1 MEAAKQ
7 LAEEAFF
14 PHAAA
19 LDQDPPE
26 LEDGVVHILPAV
38 KAATDAYAEGGYS
51 SGPFPEAYG
60 GLGMPMSLCNIYTM
74 MFNAA
79 DISTSTY
86 VGLTTAAAHMLMAHG
101 SDELKETYLGP
112 MVEGRWFGTMC
123 LSEPHAGSSLANLR
137 TTATPRDDGTYDI
150 RGSKMWITGGDHEL
164 SENIVHFVLARLPE
178 SPVGTRE
185 HLSISVPKY
194 HVNDNVELGE
204 RNDVRLVGLN
214 HKMGYRGSV
223 TRSWDSGIPG
233 PVLDTSWARPIKV
246 FATCST

>member
-1 MEAAKQ
+1 MACGGSSPPFRTIYWAIQNRALTETPLAELISLRDFEYLFYDVLNLESLCESERFSEYSRDDFDAIMEAAKQ

-14 PHAAA
+14 PHAAT

-26 LEDGVVHILPAV
+26 LEDGTIHIIPAV

-51 SGPFPEAYG
+51 SGPFPEEYG

-86 VGLTTAAAHMLMAHG
+86 VGLTTAAAHMLLAHG
-101 SDELKETYLGP
+101 SDALKERYLGP

-137 TTATPRDDGTYDI
+137 TTATPLNDGTYATI
-150 RGSKMWITGGDHEL
+150 RAE
-164 SENIVHFVLARLPE
+164 
-178 SPVGTRE
+178 
-185 HLSISVPKY
+185 
-194 HVNDNVELGE
+194 
-204 RNDVRLVGLN
+204 
-214 HKMGYRGSV
+214 
-223 TRSWDSGIPG
+223 
-233 PVLDTSWARPIKV
+233 
-246 FATCST
+246 